1 MQDEDEDTELIA
13 SIFLR
18 WRVAGIL
25 VLGLAAAFLTAC
37 WSPPDTAGQR
47 ELQTQREVIIRQ
59 NEQLARQK
67 AEIDELTKQLAAA
80 RGFTNDDLQN
90 VFYPTKLV
98 IAPLSGGYDI
108 DGRPGDEGVVLY
120 LQPVDAAGDVLKV
133 AGEIRIQLYDLANP
147 PAENLIGQYV
157 IPVEQARDLWYGKLM
172 TNHYTIKCPWPSG
185 PPAHPDITVH
195 ATFIEYLT
203 KRVVSTQGVVK
214 VSLPP

>member
-1 MQDEDEDTELIA
+1 LIA
-13 SIFLR
+13 ISLLR
-18 WRVAGIL
+18 QRLPTIAV
-25 VLGLAAAFLTAC
+25 VGLAAVALPGCWAPSNTAE
-37 WSPPDTAGQR
+37 QR
-47 ELQTQREVIIRQ
+47 ELQTQRELIVRQ
-59 NEQLARQK
+59 NDQIASQK
-67 AEIDELTKQLAAA
+67 ATIDELTKQLAAA
-80 RGFTNDDLQN
+80 RGISGQDLEN

-98 IAPLSGGYDI
+98 IDPLSGGYDI
-108 DGRPGDEGVVLY
+108 DGKPGDEGVVVY

-147 PAENLIGQYV
+147 AAENLIGQYV
-157 IPVEQARDLWYGKLM
+157 IPVQQARDLWYGKLM

-185 PPAHPDITVH
+185 PPKHPEITVH